1 VLVGTSVK
9 AVAGSDPRVVKVLE
23 QALGQLKGLGG
34 HAVVSDRGINREA
47 KIDLGD
53 KATAETRQV
62 MQGMEQ
68 AMQQIG
74 APLPNEPV
82 GVGAR
87 WQYATTIVQQG
98 IKVKQRATYELKAVD
113 GDKLTLAVTIE
124 QRAPKQRVAVP
135 GGEVDLLELKAG
147 GGGNVEMF
155 LSKLSPD
162 TSNMN
167 ILSKVV
173 MAMPKDQRM
182 SVNTSMKIDIAAL
195 KL

>member
-1 VLVGTSVK
+1 
-9 AVAGSDPRVVKVLE
+9 
-23 QALGQLKGLGG
+23 
-34 HAVVSDRGINREA
+34 
-47 KIDLGD
+47 
-53 KATAETRQV
+53 
-62 MQGMEQ
+62 
-68 AMQQIG
+68 
-74 APLPNEPV
+74 
-82 GVGAR
+82 
-87 WQYATTIVQQG
+87 
-98 IKVKQRATYELKAVD
+98 VKQRATYELKAVD